1 MLVVAGHSC
10 LSFHICVA
18 HIEERDPAHLFATVT
33 RDLANKDPCWK
44 SSLADAI
51 TKNKDISTTPS
62 VTGHFQKFFRNIAH
76 DSCMSF
82 MGPIAI
88 VIDGLDESKAGDP
101 RKLLLKIL
109 QHEVSQLPS
118 NFRFLITLRSDQDI
132 YKTLINSEMVQC
144 MDDLQATDEDIKQ
157 YIHSELSPVLQ
168 NDPWW
173 NNKNGPQYLATL
185 SEGLFQWATTVC
197 NLVREPSSPVSSS
210 EQL

>member
-1 MLVVAGHSC
+1 MDKVCYPNTRAHIVEEIISWVAKPVGTGAQIFWLHGVAGSGKSAIAHTVANC
-10 LSFHICVA
+10 LSRQGWLGSAFMFDRT

-88 VIDGLDESKAGDP
+88 VIDGLDESKAGDS

-109 QHEVSQLPS
+109 QHEVS
-118 NFRFLITLRSDQDI
+118 
-132 YKTLINSEMVQC
+132 
-144 MDDLQATDEDIKQ
+144 
-157 YIHSELSPVLQ
+157 
-168 NDPWW
+168 
-173 NNKNGPQYLATL
+173 
-185 SEGLFQWATTVC
+185 
-197 NLVREPSSPVSSS
+197 
-210 EQL
+210 